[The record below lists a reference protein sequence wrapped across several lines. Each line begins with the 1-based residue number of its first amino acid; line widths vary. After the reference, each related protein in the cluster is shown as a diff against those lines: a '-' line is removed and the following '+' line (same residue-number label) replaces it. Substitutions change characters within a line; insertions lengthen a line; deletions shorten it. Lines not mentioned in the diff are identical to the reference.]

1 MDDHSV
7 AISEV
12 GEVPELIFGSVFN
25 AAVAF
30 IDRHVAEGRGGK
42 VAIRSDSADVSY
54 AELAERTNR
63 CARVF
68 RDLGVRG
75 GERVIMVIKDRPEF
89 FYVFWGAIKAGAVP
103 VPINT
108 LLRSDDYRFI
118 LEDSGCTAVIYS
130 PDLAEPVEVA
140 LAGLDNGPKHA
151 LTAYGKGSIVD
162 RMQEAPDTIDAAPAA
177 PGDDCFWLYSSGS
190 TGHPKGVV
198 HAHKDM
204 VYTSELYA
212 HRVLGVSESDTCFS
226 AGKLFFSYGF
236 GNAMTFPLWVGATTV
251 LSEDRPAP
259 DMTFAVIERFRP
271 TIFFGVP
278 TLYAQQLHAMETC
291 EVDLSSVEKWASA
304 GEALPADVYRRWK
317 EKTGIG
323 ILDGIGS
330 TEALH
335 IFISNRHDDTRP
347 GSSGRPV
354 PGYAHRIVGEDGRPV
369 AQGDVGQLHVKGGST
384 AKHYWNN
391 PDKTAESMLGD
402 WLNTG
407 DMYYQDEDGYYV
419 NYGRGDDMLKVGGM
433 WCSPFEIESR
443 LIEHPK
449 VLEAAAVGRA
459 DDEGLIKPEAHVV
472 LNDPADAGAALEQEL
487 RAHCKEGL
495 AHYKYP
501 RWFRF
506 VDELPKTATGKI
518 QRFRLRAGT

>member
-1 MDDHSV
+1 MDDHAV
-7 AISEV
+7 TVSEA
-12 GEVPELIFGSVFN
+12 GGVPEITFAPMFN
-25 AAVAF
+25 VAVPL

-54 AELAERTNR
+54 AALAERTSR
-63 CARVF
+63 CANVF
-68 RDLGVRG
+68 RNLGVSG
-75 GERVIMVIKDRPEF
+75 GERVIMVVKDRPEF

-103 VPINT
+103 VPVNT
-108 LLRSDDYRFI
+108 LLWTDDYRFL
-118 LEDSGCTAVIYS
+118 LEDSGCAAVVYS
-130 PDLAEPVEVA
+130 PDLAEPVEAA
-140 LAGLDNGPKHA
+140 LAELDSGPEHA
-151 LTAYGKGSIVD
+151 LTTHGDGSIVE
-162 RMQEAPDTIDAAPAA
+162 RMLAARDTIDVAPAD

-212 HRVLGVSESDTCFS
+212 HRILGVSESDTCFS

-251 LSEDRPAP
+251 LSEDRTTP
-259 DMTFAVIERFRP
+259 DMTFDVIERFRP
-271 TIFFGVP
+271 TIFFAVP
-278 TLYAQQLHAMETC
+278 TLYAQQLHAMESR
-291 EVDLSSVEKWASA
+291 EVDFGSVEKCASA

-317 EKTGIG
+317 KMTGIG

-354 PGYAHRIVGEDGRPV
+354 PGYAHRIVGEDGKPM
-369 AQGDVGQLHVKGGST
+369 AQGEVGQLRVKGGST
-384 AKHYWNN
+384 AKYYWNN
-391 PDKTAESMLGD
+391 PEKTAQAMLGD

-472 LNDPADAGAALEQEL
+472 LNDPADASAALEEEL
-487 RAHCKEGL
+487 RAHCKTGL
-495 AHYKYP
+495 SHYKYP
-501 RWFRF
+501 HWFRF